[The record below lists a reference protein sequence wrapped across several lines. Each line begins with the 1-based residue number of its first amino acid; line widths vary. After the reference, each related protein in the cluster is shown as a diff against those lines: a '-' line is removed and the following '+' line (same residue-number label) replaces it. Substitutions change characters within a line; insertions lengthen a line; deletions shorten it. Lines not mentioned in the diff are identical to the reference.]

1 MAQKRID
8 YYGRFTPTGVDTSQ
22 AKRLQALSGLA
33 EQVGDIAF
41 EVGTKI
47 QTKRGAE
54 AGLAAGAKAIETGE
68 APEAKEGFLS
78 QISVFDQAY
87 NDAMRESYIAGV
99 NNDARENIARIAA
112 ENYRDIE
119 GFEKSV
125 TKYRQGLINSV
136 GEDFSDSVSV
146 SMDSLISSARI
157 GVQNEVATFN
167 LQKAK
172 DELTQG
178 AANAL
183 DNAIKLGMLGDQ
195 VGSDAQLQ
203 SAYTSIDGLVKGRF
217 LTETEGQQAK
227 REAVAGALTARARY
241 GLQETIKR
249 VEKAAEKAAEDGDYS
264 VDGTEIISY
273 IDSLT
278 NTPVSDM
285 TAEDQ
290 QAMSK
295 VLLSDWDEWWTTKT
309 RFEADE
315 AKATTKM
322 QNNNFRSLSI
332 GIVSGTTGQTE
343 ITRAASAKQ
352 ITGSQLNSL
361 ASILSNRGSGFDDP
375 STIYTIERRMIDD
388 PEAASELIAETLA
401 SDEPKLTDKT
411 AMDLYRKI
419 DANPLLTTPDAK
431 KYRRVLQRT
440 VAIVDDSGFFTG
452 TAAQRERAV
461 VLELA
466 FDDAIIA
473 GMNPKVAAFT
483 LIDIGNI
490 SADYEN
496 PEQIQSALN
505 SLKEKAD
512 SGTYVS
518 ETPDYQQVT
527 QAEYDLEVKNL
538 QEQLAVFQSYERLE
552 NVIRSEVPKGMTMEE
567 YLEEE
572 AKKLGN

>member
-41 EVGTKI
+41 EVGAKI
-47 QTKRGAE
+47 QTKRGQE
-54 AGLAAGAKAIETGE
+54 AGLAAGAEAIKTGE

-99 NNDARENIARIAA
+99 NNDARENISRIAA

-119 GFEKSV
+119 GFEKNV
-125 TKYRQGLINSV
+125 AKYRQGLITSV
-136 GEDFSDSVSV
+136 GEDFSDAVTV

-157 GVQNEVATFN
+157 GVQNEVSTFN
-167 LQKAK
+167 LERAK

-178 AANAL
+178 AADSL
-183 DNAIKLGMLGDQ
+183 DNAIKLEMLGDQ
-195 VGSDAQLQ
+195 AGSDALLQ

-227 REAVAGALTARARY
+227 REAVAGAFTARARY

-249 VEKAAEKAAEDGDYS
+249 VEKDPEA
-264 VDGTEIISY
+264 DGTEIISY

-295 VLLSDWDEWWTTKT
+295 VLLSDWDEWWSTKT

-315 AKATTKM
+315 IKATTAM
-322 QNNNFRSLSI
+322 QNDNFRSLSI
-332 GIVSGTTGQTE
+332 GIVSGTTGQAE
-343 ITRAASAKQ
+343 ISRAASAKQ

-375 STIYTIERRMIDD
+375 STIYTIEKRMIDD
-388 PEAASELIAETLA
+388 PEAASQLIAETLA
-401 SDEPKLTDKT
+401 SDDPKLTDKT

-419 DANPLLTTPDAK
+419 DANPLLTTQEAK

-490 SADYEN
+490 SADYES

-505 SLKEKAD
+505 NLQEKAD

-518 ETPDYQQVT
+518 KDPTFQQVT
-527 QAEYDLEVKNL
+527 QAEYDLQLKNL

-552 NVIRSEVPKGMTMEE
+552 KVIRSEVPKGMTMEE
-567 YLEEE
+567 YLIEEE
-572 AKKLGN
+572 KKLGN

>member
-41 EVGTKI
+41 EVGAKI
-47 QTKRGAE
+47 QTRRGQE

-119 GFEKSV
+119 GFEKNV
-125 TKYRQGLINSV
+125 AKYRQGLINSV
-136 GEDFSDSVSV
+136 GEDFSDAVSV

-167 LQKAK
+167 LERAK
-172 DELTQG
+172 DDLTQG
-178 AANAL
+178 AADAL
-183 DNAIKLGMLGDQ
+183 DNAIKLEMLGDQ
-195 VGSDAQLQ
+195 VGSQAQLQ

-227 REAVAGALTARARY
+227 REAVAGAFTARARY
-241 GLQETIKR
+241 GLQEVIKR
-249 VEKAAEKAAEDGDYS
+249 VEKDPEA
-264 VDGTEIISY
+264 DGTEIISY

-285 TAEDQ
+285 TVEDQ

-295 VLLSDWDEWWTTKT
+295 VLLSDWDEWWNTKT

-315 AKATTKM
+315 IKATTAM
-322 QNNNFRSLSI
+322 QNDNFRSLSI
-332 GIVSGTTGQTE
+332 GIVSGTAGQAE
-343 ITRAASAKQ
+343 ITNAASNKQ

-375 STIYTIERRMIDD
+375 STIYTIEKRMIDD
-388 PEAASELIAETLA
+388 PDAANQLISEALA

-483 LIDIGNI
+483 LIDIGDI
-490 SADYEN
+490 SPDYEN
-496 PEQIQSALN
+496 PEQIQAAINNLT
-505 SLKEKAD
+505 EKAQ

-518 ETPDYQQVT
+518 ENPTSQQVT
-527 QAEYDLEVKNL
+527 QAVFDLEMANL
-538 QEQLAVFQSYERLE
+538 KEQLTVFQSYERLE
-552 NVIRSEVPKGMTMEE
+552 QVIRSELPKGMTMEK

-572 AKKLGN
+572 AMKLGN

>member
-1 MAQKRID
+1 
-8 YYGRFTPTGVDTSQ
+8 
-22 AKRLQALSGLA
+22 
-33 EQVGDIAF
+33 
-41 EVGTKI
+41 
-47 QTKRGAE
+47 
-54 AGLAAGAKAIETGE
+54 
-68 APEAKEGFLS
+68 
-78 QISVFDQAY
+78 
-87 NDAMRESYIAGV
+87 MRESYIAGV
-99 NNDARENIARIAA
+99 NNDARENISRIAA

-119 GFEKSV
+119 GFEKNV
-125 TKYRQGLINSV
+125 AKYRQGLITSV
-136 GEDFSDSVSV
+136 GEDFSDAVTV

-157 GVQNEVATFN
+157 GVQNEVSTFN
-167 LQKAK
+167 LERAK

-178 AANAL
+178 AADSL
-183 DNAIKLGMLGDQ
+183 DNAIKLEMLGDQ
-195 VGSDAQLQ
+195 AGSDALLQ

-227 REAVAGALTARARY
+227 REAVAGAFTARARY

-249 VEKAAEKAAEDGDYS
+249 VEKDPEA
-264 VDGTEIISY
+264 DGTEIISY

-295 VLLSDWDEWWTTKT
+295 VLLSDWDEWWSTKT

-315 AKATTKM
+315 IKATTAM
-322 QNNNFRSLSI
+322 QNDNFRSLSI
-332 GIVSGTTGQTE
+332 GIVSGTTGQAE
-343 ITRAASAKQ
+343 ISRAASAKQ

-375 STIYTIERRMIDD
+375 STIYTIEKRMIDD
-388 PEAASELIAETLA
+388 PEAASQLIAETLA
-401 SDEPKLTDKT
+401 SDDPKLTDKT

-419 DANPLLTTPDAK
+419 DANPLLTTQEAK

-490 SADYEN
+490 SADYES

-505 SLKEKAD
+505 NLQEKAD

-518 ETPDYQQVT
+518 KDPTFQQVT
-527 QAEYDLEVKNL
+527 QAEYDLQLKNL

-552 NVIRSEVPKGMTMEE
+552 KVIRSEVPKGMTMEE
-567 YLEEE
+567 YLIEEE
-572 AKKLGN
+572 KKLGN

>member
-41 EVGTKI
+41 EVGAKI
-47 QTKRGAE
+47 QTKRGQE
-54 AGLAAGAKAIETGE
+54 AGIAAGAKAIETGE

-119 GFEKSV
+119 GFEKNV
-125 TKYRQGLINSV
+125 AKYRQGLINSV
-136 GEDFSDSVSV
+136 GEDFSDAVSV

-167 LQKAK
+167 LERAK
-172 DELTQG
+172 DDLTQG
-178 AANAL
+178 AADAL
-183 DNAIKLGMLGDQ
+183 DNAIKLEMLGDQ
-195 VGSDAQLQ
+195 VGSQAQLQ

-227 REAVAGALTARARY
+227 REAVAGAFTARARY
-241 GLQETIKR
+241 GLQEVIKR
-249 VEKAAEKAAEDGDYS
+249 VEKDPEA
-264 VDGTEIISY
+264 DGTEIISY

-285 TAEDQ
+285 TVEDQ

-295 VLLSDWDEWWTTKT
+295 VLLSDWDEWWNTKT

-315 AKATTKM
+315 IKATTAM
-322 QNNNFRSLSI
+322 QNDNFRSLSI
-332 GIVSGTTGQTE
+332 GIVSGTAGQAE
-343 ITRAASAKQ
+343 ITNAASNKQ

-375 STIYTIERRMIDD
+375 STIYTIEKRMIDD
-388 PEAASELIAETLA
+388 PDAANQLISEALA

-483 LIDIGNI
+483 LIDIGDI
-490 SADYEN
+490 SPDYEN
-496 PEQIQSALN
+496 PEQIQAAINNLT
-505 SLKEKAD
+505 EKAQ

-518 ETPDYQQVT
+518 ENPTSQQVT
-527 QAEYDLEVKNL
+527 QAVFDLEMANL
-538 QEQLAVFQSYERLE
+538 KEQLTVFQSYERLE
-552 NVIRSEVPKGMTMEE
+552 QVIRSEVPKGMTMET

>member
-41 EVGTKI
+41 EVGAKI

-119 GFEKSV
+119 GFEDSV
-125 TKYRQGLINSV
+125 KEYRKGLINSV
-136 GEDFSDSVSV
+136 GEDFSDAVSV

-167 LQKAK
+167 LERAK
-172 DELTQG
+172 DDLTQG
-178 AANAL
+178 AADAL
-183 DNAIKLGMLGDQ
+183 DNAIKLEMLGDQ
-195 VGSDAQLQ
+195 AGSDALLQ

-217 LTETEGQQAK
+217 LTDTEGQQAK
-227 REAVAGALTARARY
+227 REAVAGAFTARARY
-241 GLQETIKR
+241 GLQETIRR
-249 VEKAAEKAAEDGDYS
+249 VEKAAEEGDES
-264 VDGTEIISY
+264 VDGTEIMSY
-273 IDSLT
+273 IDKLT
-278 NTPVSDM
+278 NTPVTDM
-285 TAEDQ
+285 TVEDQ

-315 AKATTKM
+315 AKATTAM
-322 QNNNFRSLSI
+322 QNDNFRSLSI
-332 GIVSGTTGQTE
+332 GIVSGTAGQTE
-343 ITRAASAKQ
+343 ITRAAGAKQ

-388 PEAASELIAETLA
+388 PEAASQLIAETLS
-401 SDEPKLTDKT
+401 SDDPKLTDKT

-419 DANPLLTTPDAK
+419 DANPLLTTPEAK

-452 TAAQRERAV
+452 TADQRERAV

-483 LIDIGNI
+483 LIDIGDI
-490 SADYEN
+490 SPDYES
-496 PEQIQSALN
+496 PEQIQAAIDNL
-505 SLKEKAD
+505 AD
-512 SGTYVS
+512 KGLSGTYVS
-518 ETPDYQQVT
+518 ENPTSRQVT
-527 QAEYDLEVKNL
+527 QAVFDLEMKNL
-538 QEQLAVFQSYERLE
+538 EEQLTVFQSYERLE
-552 NVIRSEVPKGMTMEE
+552 QVIRSELPKGMTMDK

-572 AKKLGN
+572 VEKLGN

>member
-8 YYGRFTPTGVDTSQ
+8 YYGQFTPTGVDTSQ

-41 EVGTKI
+41 EVGAKI

-54 AGLAAGAKAIETGE
+54 AGLAAGAKAIETKE

-87 NDAMRESYIAGV
+87 NDAMRESYVAGV

-167 LQKAK
+167 LERAK

-178 AANAL
+178 AADSL
-183 DNAIKLGMLGDQ
+183 DNAIKLEMLGDQ
-195 VGSDAQLQ
+195 AGSDALLQ

-227 REAVAGALTARARY
+227 REAVAGAFTARARY
-241 GLQETIKR
+241 GLQEVIKR
-249 VEKAAEKAAEDGDYS
+249 VEKAAEEGDES

-285 TAEDQ
+285 AVEDQ

-315 AKATTKM
+315 AKATTEM
-322 QNNNFRSLSI
+322 QNDNFRSLSI
-332 GIVSGTTGQTE
+332 GIVSGTAGQTE
-343 ITRAASAKQ
+343 ITRAAGAKQ

-375 STIYTIERRMIDD
+375 STIYTIEKRMIDD
-388 PEAASELIAETLA
+388 PEAASQLIAETLA
-401 SDEPKLTDKT
+401 SDDPKLTDKT

-419 DANPLLTTPDAK
+419 DANPLLTTPEAK

-461 VLELA
+461 VLDLA

-483 LIDIGNI
+483 LIDIGDI
-490 SADYEN
+490 SPDYEN
-496 PEQIQSALN
+496 PEQIQVAINNLV
-505 SLKEKAD
+505 EKGE
-512 SGTYVS
+512 SETYVS
-518 ETPDYQQVT
+518 ENPTSQQVT
-527 QAEYDLEVKNL
+527 QAVFDLELKNL
-538 QEQLAVFQSYERLE
+538 TDQLAVFQSYERLE
-552 NVIRSEVPKGMTMEE
+552 RVIRSELPKGMTMDK

-572 AKKLGN
+572 VKKLGN

>member
-167 LQKAK
+167 LERAK

-178 AANAL
+178 AADSL
-183 DNAIKLGMLGDQ
+183 DNAIKLEMLGDQ
-195 VGSDAQLQ
+195 AGSDALLQ

-217 LTETEGQQAK
+217 LTDTEGQQAK
-227 REAVAGALTARARY
+227 REAVASAFTARARY
-241 GLQETIKR
+241 GLQETIRR
-249 VEKAAEKAAEDGDYS
+249 VEKAAEEDDES
-264 VDGTEIISY
+264 VDGTEIMAY
-273 IDSLT
+273 IDKLT
-278 NTPVSDM
+278 NTPVTDM
-285 TAEDQ
+285 TVEDQ

-315 AKATTKM
+315 AKATTEM
-322 QNNNFRSLSI
+322 QNDNFRSLSI
-332 GIVSGTTGQTE
+332 GIVSGTAGQTE
-343 ITRAASAKQ
+343 IMRAAGAKQ

-388 PEAASELIAETLA
+388 PEAASRLIAETLA
-401 SDEPKLTDKT
+401 SDDPKLTDKT

-419 DANPLLTTPDAK
+419 DANPLLTTPEAK

-452 TAAQRERAV
+452 TADQRERAV

-483 LIDIGNI
+483 LIDIGDI
-490 SADYEN
+490 SPDYES
-496 PEQIQSALN
+496 PEQIQAAIDNLA
-505 SLKEKAD
+505 EK
-512 SGTYVS
+512 GLS
-518 ETPDYQQVT
+518 ETYISENPTSRQVT
-527 QAEYDLEVKNL
+527 QAVFDLEMKNL
-538 QEQLAVFQSYERLE
+538 EEQLTVFQSYERLE
-552 NVIRSEVPKGMTMEE
+552 QVIRSELPKGTTMDK

-572 AKKLGN
+572 VEKLGN

>member
-41 EVGTKI
+41 EVGAKI
-47 QTKRGAE
+47 QTKRGQE
-54 AGLAAGAKAIETGE
+54 AGLAAGAEAIKTGE

-99 NNDARENIARIAA
+99 NNDARENISRIAA

-119 GFEKSV
+119 GFEKNV
-125 TKYRQGLINSV
+125 AKYRQGLITSV
-136 GEDFSDSVSV
+136 GEDFSDAVTV

-157 GVQNEVATFN
+157 GVQNEVSTFN
-167 LQKAK
+167 LERAK

-178 AANAL
+178 AADSL
-183 DNAIKLGMLGDQ
+183 DNAIKLEMLGDKA
-195 VGSDAQLQ
+195 GSDALLQ

-227 REAVAGALTARARY
+227 REAVAGAFTARARY

-249 VEKAAEKAAEDGDYS
+249 VEKDPEA
-264 VDGTEIISY
+264 DGTEIISY

-295 VLLSDWDEWWTTKT
+295 VLLSDWDEWWSTKT

-315 AKATTKM
+315 IKATTAM
-322 QNNNFRSLSI
+322 QNDNFRSLSI
-332 GIVSGTTGQTE
+332 GIVSGTTGQAE
-343 ITRAASAKQ
+343 ISRAASAKQ

-361 ASILSNRGSGFDDP
+361 ASILSNRGSGFDDT
-375 STIYTIERRMIDD
+375 STIYTIEKRMIDD
-388 PEAASELIAETLA
+388 PEAASQLIAETLA
-401 SDEPKLTDKT
+401 SDDPKLTDKT

-419 DANPLLTTPDAK
+419 DANPLLTTQEAK

-490 SADYEN
+490 SADYES

-505 SLKEKAD
+505 NLQEKAD

-518 ETPDYQQVT
+518 KDPTFQQVT
-527 QAEYDLEVKNL
+527 QAEYDLQLKNL

-552 NVIRSEVPKGMTMEE
+552 KVIRSEVPKGMTMEE
-567 YLEEE
+567 YLIEEE
-572 AKKLGN
+572 KKLGN

>member
-41 EVGTKI
+41 EVGAKI
-47 QTKRGAE
+47 QTERGQE
-54 AGLAAGAKAIETGE
+54 AGRAAGAKAIETKE

-112 ENYRDIE
+112 ENYRDIK
-119 GFEKSV
+119 GFEDSV
-125 TKYRQGLINSV
+125 KEYRKGLINSV

-167 LQKAK
+167 LERAK
-172 DELTQG
+172 DDLTQG
-178 AANAL
+178 AADAL
-183 DNAIKLGMLGDQ
+183 DKAIKLEMLGDQ
-195 VGSDAQLQ
+195 AGSDAQLQ

-227 REAVAGALTARARY
+227 REAVAGAFTARARY

-249 VEKAAEKAAEDGDYS
+249 VERDPKA
-264 VDGTEIISY
+264 DGTEIISY

-285 TAEDQ
+285 TVEDQ

-315 AKATTKM
+315 VKATTAM
-322 QNNNFRSLSI
+322 QNDNFRSLSI
-332 GIVSGTTGQTE
+332 GIVSGTTGQAE
-343 ITRAASAKQ
+343 ISRAASAKQ

-375 STIYTIERRMIDD
+375 STIYTIEKRMIDD
-388 PEAASELIAETLA
+388 PEAASQLIAETLA
-401 SDEPKLTDKT
+401 SDDPKLTDKT

-419 DANPLLTTPDAK
+419 DANPLLTTPEAK

-483 LIDIGNI
+483 LIDIGDI
-490 SADYEN
+490 SPDYES
-496 PEQIQSALN
+496 PEQIQAAINNLTDKG
-505 SLKEKAD
+505 L

-518 ETPDYQQVT
+518 ETPTSQQVT
-527 QAEYDLEVKNL
+527 EAVFNLEMKNL
-538 QEQLAVFQSYERLE
+538 KDQLTVFQSYERLE
-552 NVIRSEVPKGMTMEE
+552 QMIRSEVPKGMTMEG
-567 YLEEE
+567 YLIEE
-572 AKKLGN
+572 ATKLGN

>member
-8 YYGRFTPTGVDTSQ
+8 YYGQFTPTGVDTSQ

-41 EVGTKI
+41 EVGAKI

-54 AGLAAGAKAIETGE
+54 AGLAAGAKAIETKE

-87 NDAMRESYIAGV
+87 NDAMRESYVAGV
-99 NNDARENIARIAA
+99 NNDARENISRIAA

-119 GFEKSV
+119 GFEESV
-125 TKYRQGLINSV
+125 KEYRKGLINSV

-167 LQKAK
+167 LERAK

-178 AANAL
+178 AADSL
-183 DNAIKLGMLGDQ
+183 DNAIKLEMLGDQ
-195 VGSDAQLQ
+195 AGSDALLQ

-241 GLQETIKR
+241 GLQETIRR
-249 VEKAAEKAAEDGDYS
+249 VEKAAEEDDDS

-273 IDSLT
+273 IDNLT
-278 NTPVSDM
+278 NIPVTDM

-315 AKATTKM
+315 AKATTEM
-322 QNNNFRSLSI
+322 QNDNFRSLSV
-332 GIVSGTTGQTE
+332 GIVSGTTGQAE

-352 ITGSQLNSL
+352 ITGPQFNSL
-361 ASILSNRGSGFDDP
+361 ASTLSNRGSGFDDP
-375 STIYTIERRMIDD
+375 STIYTIEKRMMDD
-388 PEAASELIAETLA
+388 PEAANALITEALSE
-401 SDEPKLTDKT
+401 DEPKLTNKT
-411 AMDLYRKI
+411 AMGLYAKI

-431 KYRRVLQRT
+431 KYRKVLQRT

-483 LIDIGNI
+483 LIDIGDI
-490 SADYEN
+490 SPDYEN
-496 PEQIQSALN
+496 PEQIQAAINNLV
-505 SLKEKAD
+505 EKGE
-512 SGTYVS
+512 SETYVS
-518 ETPDYQQVT
+518 ENPTSQQVT
-527 QAEYDLEVKNL
+527 QAVFNLELKNL
-538 QEQLAVFQSYERLE
+538 TDQLAVFQSYERLE
-552 NVIRSEVPKGMTMEE
+552 KVIRSEVPKDMTMED
-567 YLEEE
+567 YLREE
-572 AKKLGN
+572 AEKLGN